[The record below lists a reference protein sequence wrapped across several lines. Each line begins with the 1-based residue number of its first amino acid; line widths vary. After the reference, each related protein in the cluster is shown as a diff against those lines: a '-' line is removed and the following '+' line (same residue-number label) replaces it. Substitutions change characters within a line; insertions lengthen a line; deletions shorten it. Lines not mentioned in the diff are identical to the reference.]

1 MPERIEKLRALLDE
15 LEHELHGVESL
26 DDESRS
32 MLKEAA
38 AEIETALQAEDVSEI
53 EHQTLSD
60 RLNDAVSEF
69 ESSHPTIY
77 AVVNRM
83 VDVLGQMGI

>member
-1 MPERIEKLRALLDE
+1 MPEKIQKLRILVDE
-15 LEHELHGVESL
+15 LEQELQGVESL

-38 AEIETALQAEDVSEI
+38 DEIQTALQKEDVEGI
-53 EHQTLSD
+53 EHQTMSA
-60 RLNDAVSEF
+60 RLNDVVAEF
-69 ESSHPTIY
+69 ETSHPTLY

>member
-1 MPERIEKLRALLDE
+1 MPERIEKLRTLLDE
-15 LEHELHGVESL
+15 LEQELHGVETL
-26 DDESRS
+26 DEESRS
-32 MLKEAA
+32 LLKEAA
-38 AEIETALQAEDVSEI
+38 DEIQTALEAENVTEI
-53 EHQTLSD
+53 EHDSLTA

>member
-1 MPERIEKLRALLDE
+1 MPERIEKLRTLLDE
-15 LEHELHGVESL
+15 LEQELHGVESL
-26 DDESRS
+26 DDELRT
-32 MLKEAA
+32 MLREAA
-38 AEIETALQAEDVSEI
+38 EEIQTALQAEDVTSM
-53 EHQTLSD
+53 EHQTLSA

-69 ESSHPTIY
+69 VSSHPTLY

>member
-1 MPERIEKLRALLDE
+1 MPQRIEKLRTLLSE
-15 LEHELHGVESL
+15 LEQELHEVESL
-26 DDESRS
+26 DDESRL
-32 MLKEAA
+32 MLREAA
-38 AEIETALQAEDVSEI
+38 EEIETALQAEDVATI
-53 EHQTLSD
+53 EHHTLSA

-69 ESSHPTIY
+69 ESSHPTLY

>member
-1 MPERIEKLRALLDE
+1 MPERIQKLKALLEELQQELQDGEPLDE
-15 LEHELHGVESL
+15 EARSKLKQTA
-26 DDESRS
+26 DEIQ
-32 MLKEAA
+32 EALRQ
-38 AEIETALQAEDVSEI
+38 ENVSDM

-60 RLNDAVSEF
+60 GLSDAVSEF
-69 ESSHPTIY
+69 ESSHPTLY

>member
-1 MPERIEKLRALLDE
+1 MPERIKKLRGLLDE
-15 LEHELHGVESL
+15 LEQELHGVESL
-26 DDESRS
+26 DNEAREL
-32 MLKEAA
+32 LKEAA
-38 AEIETALQAEDVSEI
+38 AEIHTALQTDKIDEI
-53 EHQTLSD
+53 PDQSLSA
-60 RLNDAVSEF
+60 RLDDAVSEF

>member
-1 MPERIEKLRALLDE
+1 MPHRIEKLKTLLTE
-15 LEHELHGVESL
+15 LDQELQDVESL
-26 DDESRS
+26 DEESRA

-38 AEIETALQAEDVSEI
+38 TEIQTALQAENVTEI
-53 EHQTLSD
+53 EHESLSA
-60 RLNDAVSEF
+60 RLDDAVSEF